1 MEINIF
7 LERLRG
13 NRVRIVYHFL
23 NIKKNG
29 SQILT
34 LLKTA
39 QNIFLLGKTKYI
51 YKKKRQSL
59 IVDVSSFLGSS
70 CGDHAAGMF
79 KKLS

>member
-51 YKKKRQSL
+51 YKKK
-59 IVDVSSFLGSS
+59 GN
-70 CGDHAAGMF
+70 H
-79 KKLS
+79 

>member
-1 MEINIF
+1 MKDLEEIGYASSIIS
-7 LERLRG
+7 L
-13 NRVRIVYHFL
+13 
-23 NIKKNG
+23 IKKNG

>member
-51 YKKKRQSL
+51 YKKKKAIIDCRCIIIFRL
-59 IVDVSSFLGSS
+59 FLWRP
-70 CGDHAAGMF
+70 AGMF
-79 KKLS
+79 TKLS